1 MPSPST
7 TDLAQKI
14 QTLFPVLDQ
23 WELVQLFIKHSKWIE
38 LPQQTEI
45 LRPDQFIQF
54 IPLVLEGSIKVFRED
69 DAGREILLY
78 YISPGQSC
86 AFTLEAALR
95 RHRSKIRAVT
105 QTPSQLLVVDLS
117 QMPFSFTRYP
127 AWQNFVLETFS
138 SRFGEVLLTL
148 EGVVFHSL
156 DERLRQYLQKK
167 RQTLQTDI
175 IDISHQQIA
184 NELATSREVV
194 SRLLKQMERE
204 GTIAL
209 GRGRITFIWSM

>member
-1 MPSPST
+1 MSFSPS
-7 TDLAQKI
+7 ANIVQKI
-14 QTLFPVLDQ
+14 QALFPVLDQ
-23 WELVQLFIKHSKWIE
+23 RELVHLLIEHGEWIE
-38 LPQQTEI
+38 LPAKTEI
-45 LRPDQFIQF
+45 LSPDQFIQS

-69 DAGREILLY
+69 ATGREILLY
-78 YISPGQSC
+78 YISSGQSC

-105 QTPSQLLVVDLS
+105 QTPSQLLLVDLS

-167 RQTLQTDI
+167 RQALQTDI
-175 IDISHQQIA
+175 IEISHQQIA
-184 NELATSREVV
+184 NELATSREVI

-204 GTIAL
+204 GTVTL
-209 GRGRITFIWSM
+209 GRGRITFISGM